1 MGVLFNFEQDNVDKA
16 ATLKQVRTF
25 FSDDLLNLEDM
36 AGQSVN
42 FMLSSAR
49 ADPTG
54 VHKSNGNAV
63 ERQMI
68 NTVDARRELAL
79 IVECLQQLKP
89 KRREIIELRYFS
101 NYSTTRAII
110 ESGFSRSRFFEY
122 LNAGMLEFAR
132 IYARYGRDLQI
143 RQVATKGMNW
153 MSKATKWA
161 MIGLTV
167 LLAVDLFFFVG
178 YMLGWKFLLFLL

>member
-1 MGVLFNFEQDNVDKA
+1 MGVLFDFKQDDVDKT
-16 ATLKQVRTF
+16 ATLKQVRSF
-25 FSDDLLNLEDM
+25 FTDDLVKLEDM

-54 VHKSNGNAV
+54 VHKSNGNAI

-68 NTVDARRELAL
+68 NGVDARRELAL
-79 IVECLQQLKP
+79 IVNCLQQLKP

-143 RQVATKGMNW
+143 RQVATKEVN
-153 MSKATKWA
+153 
-161 MIGLTV
+161 
-167 LLAVDLFFFVG
+167 
-178 YMLGWKFLLFLL
+178 

>member
-1 MGVLFNFEQDNVDKA
+1 MGVLFQFEQDNIDKA
-16 ATLKQVRTF
+16 ATLKQVRAF
-25 FSDDLLNLEDM
+25 LVDDLPKLEDM

-68 NTVDARRELAL
+68 NGVDARRELAL

-89 KRREIIELRYFS
+89 KRREIIELRYFHD
-101 NYSTTRAII
+101 YSTTRAII

-143 RQVATKGMNW
+143 RQATVKGGELN
-153 MSKATKWA
+153 
-161 MIGLTV
+161 G
-167 LLAVDLFFFVG
+167 
-178 YMLGWKFLLFLL
+178 